1 MDSDD
6 WFLEWTSFKSG
17 DMESFRRIYEHFF
30 DRLFQYGC
38 KLTTDTEMVE
48 DSIQELFLT
57 LYTKK
62 EHLSDTDHLELYL
75 LKALKLT
82 IYGKMRKEKRMAF
95 RKENDDSFHLEFL
108 IETDESE
115 TIEQEKIDLILRS
128 LKELSPL
135 SREIIYLKFYSDLT
149 YQEIGKLLGMKPDS
163 AKKQVYR
170 IVSSLRFI
178 LKDAM
183 SHLLVIFH

>member
-1 MDSDD
+1 MDNDD
-6 WFLEWTSFKSG
+6 WFHEWTSFKSG
-17 DMESFRRIYEHFF
+17 DMESFRRIYDHFF
-30 DRLFQYGC
+30 NRLFQYGC
-38 KLTTDTEMVE
+38 KMTTDTEMVE
-48 DSIQELFLT
+48 DSIQELFLA

-62 EHLSDTDHLELYL
+62 EHLSDTDHLEFYL

-82 IYGKMRKEKRMAF
+82 IYGKMRKEKRIAF
-95 RKENDDSFHLEFL
+95 RKEDYDAFHLEFL
-108 IETDESE
+108 IETDESG

-135 SREIIYLKFYSDLT
+135 SREIIYLRFYSDLS
-149 YQEIGKLLGMKPDS
+149 YEEIGRILGIKADS

-178 LKDAM
+178 LKDVM
-183 SHLLVIFH
+183 SQLLVIFH